1 MPEPTPSGMIGYGS
15 TVRVGR
21 GATPIWTELAL
32 VGDLDLPDEQADE
45 IETTHMK
52 SPGRRK
58 QYIAG
63 LLDSGELTIP
73 TNWIPGSVTDTLCQE
88 IKASGETVLIEITV
102 TAGGTPEVFSGF
114 LKGYARAAPVN
125 DKMTANAV
133 FRLSE
138 HVEMEP

>member
-1 MPEPTPSGMIGYGS
+1 MPEGMIGYGS
-15 TVRVGR
+15 SVRIGR
-21 GATPIWTELAL
+21 GATPAWTSVAL
-32 VGDLDLPDEQADE
+32 VGDLELPDEQADE
-45 IETTHMK
+45 IEVTHML

-73 TNWIPGSVTDTLCQE
+73 TNWIPGSPTDTLLQGL
-88 IKASGETVLIEITV
+88 KVSGEQVLIEITI
-102 TAGGTPEVFSGF
+102 TAEGTPETFSGF
-114 LKGYARAAPVN
+114 LKSYARSAPIN

-138 HVEMEP
+138 QVVTGG

>member
-1 MPEPTPSGMIGYGS
+1 MPEGMIGYGS
-15 TVRVGR
+15 SVRIGR
-21 GATPIWTELAL
+21 GATPAWTSVAL
-32 VGDLDLPDEQADE
+32 VGDLELPDEQADE
-45 IETTHMK
+45 IDVTHML

-73 TNWIPGSVTDTLCQE
+73 TNWIPGSPTDTLLQGL
-88 IKASGETVLIEITV
+88 KVSGEQVLIEITI
-102 TAGGTPEVFSGF
+102 TAEGTPETFSGF
-114 LKGYARAAPVN
+114 LKSYARSAPIN

-138 HVEMEP
+138 QVVTGG